1 MSSEVLRKPLT
12 DSYLN
17 LLRSPSSWGLLGG
30 TGAGVGGEIPSF
42 LSPKRQSSEPANHLD
57 RKMLLEESCLET
69 SERVETL
76 LNMQAGTAVYLAI
89 VCSQPLGAST
99 LPPL

>member
-17 LLRSPSSWGLLGG
+17 LLRSPSSWGLWGG
-30 TGAGVGGEIPSF
+30 TGEIPSF

-57 RKMLLEESCLET
+57 RKILLEESCLET

-76 LNMQAGTAVYLAI
+76 LSMQAGTAVYLAI
-89 VCSQPLGAST
+89 VCSRPLRAST